1 MNLGMESEVLEFKK
15 STSELEKGVISI
27 ASMLNKN
34 GYGTL
39 YFGVKNDGTIIGQKD
54 LNENTLRD
62 VSRKIAEGI
71 EPQII
76 PTISLELIGEL
87 KLIKVEFRGK
97 EQPYSAFGIYYCRS
111 FDEDKKMN
119 LSELKALINK
129 DGEPDRTTYTES
141 DNQDLTF
148 ETIKNLYF
156 NHGLTVND
164 KTFLKNL
171 GFYTADGK
179 YNVLAQ
185 LMSDHNETS
194 IKVTTF
200 AGTDKSVIL
209 KMNEYGGKCLII
221 STLNVLDYVESI
233 KETKVKITG
242 KERIEEDTFDFEC
255 FREAWLNA
263 VVHNRWVN
271 SAPPAVYI
279 YSDKIEIV
287 SDGGLPTSLSI
298 KDYFEGISK
307 PVNEKMLRIFKDL
320 DLIERTGHGVP
331 KIVEKYGKDI
341 FKISK
346 NTVRIFIPLDKKLL
360 ENLDDSIIDLNENE
374 IKVLRLLEE
383 NPKYNVKEIIEIT
396 KLSKPYIRKIYK
408 NLKEKGYI
416 ERIGS
421 NKTGYWK
428 VK

>member
-1 MNLGMESEVLEFKK
+1 
-15 STSELEKGVISI
+15 
-27 ASMLNKN
+27 
-34 GYGTL
+34 
-39 YFGVKNDGTIIGQKD
+39 
-54 LNENTLRD
+54 
-62 VSRKIAEGI
+62 
-71 EPQII
+71 
-76 PTISLELIGEL
+76 
-87 KLIKVEFRGK
+87 
-97 EQPYSAFGIYYCRS
+97 
-111 FDEDKKMN
+111 
-119 LSELKALINK
+119 
-129 DGEPDRTTYTES
+129 
-141 DNQDLTF
+141 
-148 ETIKNLYF
+148 
-156 NHGLTVND
+156 
-164 KTFLKNL
+164 
-171 GFYTADGK
+171 
-179 YNVLAQ
+179 
-185 LMSDHNETS
+185 MSDHNETS

-200 AGTDKSVIL
+200 AGNDKSVIL